1 MHAVARV
8 TRAHRASYFYRHTAY
23 TRPCMY
29 ARARM
34 LYIYIYNLTIHITMY
49 IFFFLRD
56 KVNFEGRKEH
66 WREGREGKRELR
78 RRGRERIKR
87 NIGV

>member
-8 TRAHRASYFYRHTAY
+8 TRAHRALYFYRHTAY

-66 WREGREGKRELR
+66 WGEGKRGTEKK
-78 RRGRERIKR
+78 RERIKR